1 MHKQQ
6 TVLEMTQVERSV
18 QLSGADVKKVRKED
32 LIDVLCAT
40 LGMLSVA
47 GNLLA
52 TDLRSSKDSVKQI

>member
-1 MHKQQ
+1 M
-6 TVLEMTQVERSV
+6 ERSV